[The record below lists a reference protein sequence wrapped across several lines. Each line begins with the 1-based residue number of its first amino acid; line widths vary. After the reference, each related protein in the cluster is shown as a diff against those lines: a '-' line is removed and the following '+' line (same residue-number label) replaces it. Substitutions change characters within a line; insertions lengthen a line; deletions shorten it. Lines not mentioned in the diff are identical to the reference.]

1 MNSSNLG
8 SIGEDRLAERISVLI
23 VDDHFIVR
31 KGLLALLSECED
43 IEVAGEAA
51 DGREAVTRAGELR
64 PDIVLMDLMMP
75 VLDGVGAIRAILE
88 AQPEARILALTS
100 AAGSEKVLEAVRAG
114 ALGYLSKSAER
125 SELLA
130 ALHKVNHGEPWLP
143 PGLTRRLLQQ
153 WGKPATALETL
164 TEREA
169 ELLRLVA
176 KGMANLAIGE
186 RLHISEATV
195 RTHLTHIFSKLGAAN
210 RVEAT
215 LFALRDG
222 WTTLED
228 SLSS

>member
-1 MNSSNLG
+1 MRRAQARLEISQ
-8 SIGEDRLAERISVLI
+8 LAERISVLI

-31 KGLLALLSECED
+31 KGLLALLSESD
-43 IEVAGEAA
+43 DVEVVGEAA
-51 DGREAVTRAGELR
+51 DGRDAVARAQALR
-64 PDIVLMDLMMP
+64 PDVVMMDLMMP

-88 AQPEARILALTS
+88 AQPEAKILALSS
-100 AAGSEKVLEAVRAG
+100 AAGSEKLLEAVRAG
-114 ALGYLSKSAER
+114 ALGYLSKSADR

-130 ALHKVNHGEPWLP
+130 ALHKVNRGEPWLP
-143 PGLTRRLLQQ
+143 PALTRRLLQWSQ
-153 WGKPATALETL
+153 PATALETL

>member
-1 MNSSNLG
+1 MNTSNP
-8 SIGEDRLAERISVLI
+8 DAERISVLI

-31 KGLLALLSECED
+31 KGLLALLSESAD

-51 DGREAVTRAGELR
+51 DGREAVTRAAELR
-64 PDIVLMDLMMP
+64 PDVVLMDLMMP
-75 VLDGVGAIRAILE
+75 VLDGVAAIRTILE

-100 AAGSEKVLEAVRAG
+100 AAGSEKVQEAVRAG
-114 ALGYLSKSAER
+114 ALGYLSKSADR

-130 ALHKVNHGEPWLP
+130 ALHKVNRGEPWLP
-143 PGLTRRLLQQ
+143 PSLTRRLLQQ
-153 WGKPATALETL
+153 WSQPAMPLETL

-176 KGMANLAIGE
+176 KGMANLAIGD

-228 SLSS
+228 SLST

>member
-1 MNSSNLG
+1 MNASCLG
-8 SIGEDRLAERISVLI
+8 SIGEDPLPERISVLI

-31 KGLLALLSECED
+31 KGLQALLSECED
-43 IEVAGEAA
+43 IEVAGEAF
-51 DGREAVTRAGELR
+51 DGREGVARAGELR
-64 PDIVLMDLMMP
+64 PDVVLMDLLMP
-75 VLDGVGAIRAILE
+75 VLDGVGAIRAILA
-88 AQPEARILALTS
+88 AQPGAKILALTS
-100 AAGSEKVLEAVRAG
+100 AAGSEKLLEAVRAG

-130 ALHKVNHGEPWLP
+130 ALHKVNRGEPWLP
-143 PGLTRRLLQQ
+143 PGLTRRLLQMSPPA
-153 WGKPATALETL
+153 PATEPL

-176 KGMANLAIGE
+176 KGMSNLAIGE

-195 RTHLTHIFSKLGAAN
+195 RTHLTHIFAKLGAAN

-222 WTTLED
+222 WTTLAD